1 MKKVKIDSLDM
12 DNTFFHF
19 DAREINFIEQH
30 GFPAEIGPDS
40 KNAEKTPKVF
50 FSKGVKGV
58 LDIIDVWLIWRMN
71 KDHQNSEDWT
81 KEFFSGDYLY
91 DEIKKEI
98 TFDNMYKWLE
108 QRKYYK
114 VELIEGIDYLE
125 NDIDEAKQSAIKD
138 KVEKEN
144 TKGIPWK
151 FLFAYEM
158 YKGKIAYSDE
168 TMEDWNMHT
177 ITGHGISSDKI
188 FLIETCDGKDDALSV
203 VETLYSRYEPKNE
216 FRLLNSFMNY
226 CKKRRSI
233 KDNVKER

>member
-1 MKKVKIDSLDM
+1 M
-12 DNTFFHF
+12 
-19 DAREINFIEQH
+19 
-30 GFPAEIGPDS
+30 
-40 KNAEKTPKVF
+40 
-50 FSKGVKGV
+50 KGV

-71 KDHQNSEDWT
+71 KDHQKSEDWT
-81 KEFFSGDYLY
+81 KEFLSGDYLY

-98 TFDNMYKWLE
+98 TFDNMYEWLE
-108 QRKYYK
+108 QRRYYK
-114 VELIEGIDYLE
+114 VELIEKIDYLE
-125 NDIDEAKQSAIKD
+125 NDIDEAKQSAIED

-151 FLFAYEM
+151 YLFAYEM
-158 YKGKIAYSDE
+158 YKGKINHNDE

-203 VETLYSRYEPKNE
+203 VETLYSRYEPKDE

-226 CKKRRSI
+226 CKKRRDI

>member
-1 MKKVKIDSLDM
+1 MKKVILDSLDM
-12 DNTFFHF
+12 DKTLFHF
-19 DAREINFIEQH
+19 DVREINYIEQY

-40 KNAEKTPKVF
+40 KNAEKTKKVF

-71 KDHQNSEDWT
+71 KDHQKSEDWT
-81 KEFFSGDYLY
+81 KKFLSGDYLY

-98 TFDNMYKWLE
+98 TFDNMYEWLE
-108 QRKYYK
+108 QRRYYK
-114 VELIEGIDYLE
+114 VELIEKIDYLE
-125 NDIDEAKQSAIKD
+125 NDIDEAKQSAIED

-151 FLFAYEM
+151 YLFAYEM
-158 YKGKIAYSDE
+158 YKGKINHNDE

-177 ITGHGISSDKI
+177 ITGHGISSNKI

-203 VETLYSRYEPKNE
+203 VETLYSRYDNKDE

-226 CKKRRSI
+226 CKKRRDI
-233 KDNVKER
+233 KDNIKTR

>member
-1 MKKVKIDSLDM
+1 MKKVILDSLDM
-12 DNTFFHF
+12 DKTLFHF
-19 DAREINFIEQH
+19 DAREINYIEQY

-40 KNAEKTPKVF
+40 KSAEKTKKVF

-71 KDHQNSEDWT
+71 KDHHNSEDWT
-81 KEFFSGDYLY
+81 KEFLSGDYLY
-91 DEIKKEI
+91 DEKKKEI
-98 TFDNMYKWLE
+98 TFDNMYEWLE
-108 QRKYYK
+108 QRRYYK

-125 NDIDEAKQSAIKD
+125 NDIDEAKQSAIQD

-151 FLFAYEM
+151 YLFAYEM
-158 YKGKIAYSDE
+158 YKGKINHNDE

-203 VETLYSRYEPKNE
+203 VEILYSRYEPKDE

-226 CKKRRSI
+226 CKKRRDI
-233 KDNVKER
+233 KDNIKTR

>member
-1 MKKVKIDSLDM
+1 MKKVILDSLDM
-12 DNTFFHF
+12 DKTLFHF
-19 DAREINFIEQH
+19 DAREINYIEQY

-40 KNAEKTPKVF
+40 KNAEKTKKVF

-71 KDHQNSEDWT
+71 KDHQKSEDWT
-81 KEFFSGDYLY
+81 KEFLSGDYLY
-91 DEIKKEI
+91 DEKKKEI
-98 TFDNMYKWLE
+98 TFDNMYEWLE
-108 QRKYYK
+108 QRRYYK
-114 VELIEGIDYLE
+114 VELMEKIDYLE
-125 NDIDEAKQSAIKD
+125 KDIDEAKQSAIQD

-151 FLFAYEM
+151 YLFAYEM
-158 YKGKIAYSDE
+158 YKGKINHNDE

-177 ITGHGISSDKI
+177 ITGHGVSSDKI

-203 VETLYSRYEPKNE
+203 VETLYSRYEPKDE

-226 CKKRRSI
+226 CKKRRDI
-233 KDNVKER
+233 KDNIKTR

>member
-1 MKKVKIDSLDM
+1 MKKVILDSLDM
-12 DNTFFHF
+12 DKTLFHF
-19 DAREINFIEQH
+19 DVREINYIEQY

-40 KNAEKTPKVF
+40 KNAEKTKKVF

-58 LDIIDVWLIWRMN
+58 LDIIDVWIIWRMN
-71 KDHQNSEDWT
+71 KDHQKSEDWT
-81 KEFFSGDYLY
+81 KEFLSGDYLY

-98 TFDNMYKWLE
+98 TFDNMYEWLE
-108 QRKYYK
+108 QRRYYK
-114 VELIEGIDYLE
+114 VELIEKIDYLE
-125 NDIDEAKQSAIKD
+125 KDIDEAKQSAIKD

-158 YKGKIAYSDE
+158 YKGKIAYNDE

-203 VETLYSRYEPKNE
+203 VEILYSRYDNKEE

-226 CKKRRSI
+226 CKKRRDI
-233 KDNVKER
+233 KDNIKTR

>member
-1 MKKVKIDSLDM
+1 MKKVILDSLDM
-12 DNTFFHF
+12 DKTLFHF
-19 DAREINFIEQH
+19 DVREINYIEQY

-40 KNAEKTPKVF
+40 KNAEKTKKVF

-71 KDHQNSEDWT
+71 KDHQNSEAWT
-81 KEFFSGDYLY
+81 KEFLSGDYLY
-91 DEIKKEI
+91 DEKKKEI
-98 TFDNMYKWLE
+98 TFDNMYEWLE
-108 QRKYYK
+108 QRRYYK
-114 VELIEGIDYLE
+114 VELIEKIDYLE
-125 NDIDEAKQSAIKD
+125 KDIDEAKQSAIKD

-151 FLFAYEM
+151 YLFAYEM
-158 YKGKIAYSDE
+158 YKGKINHNDE

-177 ITGHGISSDKI
+177 ITGRGISSDKI

-203 VETLYSRYEPKNE
+203 VETLYSTYEPKDE

-226 CKKRRSI
+226 CKKRRDI
-233 KDNVKER
+233 KDNIKTR